1 MDINI
6 LLYIHVA
13 DMEITIQTL
22 TKADVFSSIF
32 QNIKTF
38 TDSINVLF
46 EKTGIFLQTMDN
58 SRISILEIRI
68 PNTWFDSYIHTAN
81 SSISIGLNAS
91 ILYKILNARDKS
103 QKVKIIYDE
112 GANDTLSVYFEGDT
126 KNVFDKSFEVPLM
139 DLESETMAIPNIEYQ
154 AEFSLP
160 SSHFQ
165 NLVSQLKMF
174 GETMDIKCSE
184 NKIELVSNSQDSG
197 KMSVEIKIDDLTS
210 FAIDEDEELNLSFSL
225 NYLYNICLYNK
236 LTKEIDIKLC
246 NNYPLSIIYNLGD
259 GAEIKFYL
267 APKISDD

>member
-1 MDINI
+1 MDIS
-6 LLYIHVA
+6 
-13 DMEITIQTL
+13 IQNL
-22 TKADVFSSIF
+22 AKAETFSSIF

-38 TDSINVLF
+38 TDSTNIMF
-46 EKTGIFLQTMDN
+46 EKDGIFVQTMDT

-68 PNTWFDSYIHTAN
+68 PNTWFDSYIHTAT
-81 SSISIGLNAS
+81 SDISIGVNTS
-91 ILYKILNARDKS
+91 ILYKILNTRDKS
-103 QKVKIIYDE
+103 QRVKIVYDE
-112 GANDTLSVYFEGDT
+112 GANDTLSVYFESDG

-139 DLESETMAIPNIEYQ
+139 DLESEIMAIPDIEYQ

-174 GETMDIKCSE
+174 GDTMEIQCSE
-184 NKIELVSNSQDSG
+184 EKIALVSHSQDSG
-197 KMSVEIKIDDLTS
+197 KMSVEIEIDDLTS
-210 FAIDEDEELNLSFSL
+210 FAIDEGEDLNLSFSL

-246 NNYPLSIIYNLGD
+246 NNYPLNILYNLGD
-259 GAEIKFYL
+259 GAEIKFFL